1 MSYMAPDAN
10 FFPASLPS
18 DGLADLVIV
27 RGDLS
32 PLSSVSLMLSVED
45 GGLLGD
51 PRVEYRKVSAFR
63 VTPRDQESGYI
74 SVDGERVPFEALRG
88 AVRGAAGGGG
98 GGGGPGH
105 FHGRGLRGAGA
116 EGV

>member
-32 PLSSVSLMLSVED
+32 PLSSVALMLTVED

-74 SVDGERVPFEALRG
+74 SVDGERVPFEALQGEVVKGLGRVISKAG
-88 AVRGAAGGGG
+88 AYEAAG
-98 GGGGPGH
+98 P
-105 FHGRGLRGAGA
+105 RGWDS
-116 EGV
+116 